1 MSLPNNLNTILK
13 SLKKA
18 FQYPIFTEIEMA
30 YDGVSYTTGNM
41 NYEITITSTLKLFNQ
56 SKGSPKAS
64 LKEEKSFSN
73 LRKAFNF

>member
-1 MSLPNNLNTILK
+1 
-13 SLKKA
+13 
-18 FQYPIFTEIEMA
+18 MA